1 MENTKAPFIRLGI
14 VVIAIGLLLY
24 LPTREFLKM
33 TFMLGIP
40 FVLFLALMKRN
51 KKYSVLWFLSI
62 VLLIMV
68 TGLYLYSLT
77 TLPERIETRR
87 IVMKGEGLVADGKY
101 DEAIASYRQ
110 LAKVGETD
118 KMNEKIA
125 RVEAERKAEEMV
137 EEAKQLI
144 AAEKDE
150 AARKVLQQVPADT
163 RAARQAVKLLRELD
177 Q

>member
-14 VVIAIGLLLY
+14 VVIVIGLLLY

>member
-40 FVLFLALMKRN
+40 FVLFLVLMKRN

-62 VLLIMV
+62 VLLLMV

-87 IVMKGEGLVADGKY
+87 IVMKGEGLLADGKY
-101 DEAIASYRQ
+101 DEAIANYRQ
-110 LAKVGETD
+110 LGKIGETD

-137 EEAKQLI
+137 EEAKQLM
-144 AAEKDE
+144 AAGKDK
-150 AARKVLQQVPADT
+150 AAREVLQQVPADT
-163 RAARQAVKLLRELD
+163 RAAQQAVKLLREID
-177 Q
+177 H

>member
-40 FVLFLALMKRN
+40 FVLFLVLMKRN

-62 VLLIMV
+62 VLLLMV

-87 IVMKGEGLVADGKY
+87 IVMKGEGLLADGKY
-101 DEAIASYRQ
+101 DEAIANYRQ
-110 LAKVGETD
+110 LGKIGETD

-137 EEAKQLI
+137 EEAKQLM
-144 AAEKDE
+144 AAGKDK
-150 AARKVLQQVPADT
+150 AAREVLQQVPADT
-163 RAARQAVKLLRELD
+163 RAAQQAVKLMREID
-177 Q
+177 H

>member
-1 MENTKAPFIRLGI
+1 MENTKAPFIRFGI
-14 VVIAIGLLLY
+14 VVIVIGLLLY

>member
-40 FVLFLALMKRN
+40 FVLFLVLMKRN

-62 VLLIMV
+62 VLLLMV

-87 IVMKGEGLVADGKY
+87 IVMKGEGLLADGKY
-101 DEAIASYRQ
+101 DEAIANYRQ
-110 LAKVGETD
+110 LGKIGETD

-137 EEAKQLI
+137 EEAKQLM
-144 AAEKDE
+144 AAGKDK
-150 AARKVLQQVPADT
+150 AAREVLQQVSADT
-163 RAARQAVKLLRELD
+163 RAAQQAVKLMREID
-177 Q
+177 H